1 MAKTEE
7 FRVRVAREEKEKAK
21 EVFAQCGLTPSAA
34 FTLFIRQSILA
45 GGLPFQVAGGQTS
58 ENRNS

>member
-7 FRVRVAREEKEKAK
+7 LRVRIAPEDKEKAK

-34 FTLFIRQSILA
+34 VTMFIRQSILV
-45 GGLPFQVAGGQTS
+45 GGLPFPVTGNQAQT
-58 ENRNS
+58 NHNS

>member
-7 FRVRVAREEKEKAK
+7 LRVRIAPEDKEKAK

-34 FTLFIRQSILA
+34 VTMFIRQSILV
-45 GGLPFQVAGGQTS
+45 GGLPFQVAGNQTS
-58 ENRNS
+58 QNRNS

>member
-7 FRVRVAREEKEKAK
+7 LRVRIAPEDKEKVK

-34 FTLFIRQSILA
+34 IMLFVRQSILV
-45 GGLPFQVAGGQTS
+45 GGLPFQVVGNQPSA
-58 ENRNS
+58 ERNR